1 MPQTGLKSGSEALAR
16 RPATFHGRAPTKPDI
31 NFALVGVKHV
41 RWWLLLLAIVLI
53 VAVVACFAKFL
64 VLDKLA
70 EVNAAEAEAADAR
83 REVAECYARIEA
95 YGELNDIYA
104 HYTYSGM
111 TEEELERVDRTD
123 VMDLLER
130 VVFPRTHISEW
141 SLFGNQLSL
150 TIEGGTLQEINETVQ
165 QLMEEDIVSYC
176 EVHTAATDG
185 LSHYY
190 GQSVIPEKVTSSI
203 VIYLHREEAAEE

>member
-16 RPATFHGRAPTKPDI
+16 RPANFHGRAPTKPDI

-53 VAVVACFAKFL
+53 AAAVACFAKFL

-70 EVNAAEAEAADAR
+70 EVTAAEHEAANAR
-83 REVAECYARIEA
+83 RAVAECNARIEA

-111 TEEELERVDRTD
+111 TEEELGRVDRTD

-130 VVFPRTHISEW
+130 VVFPRTHITEW
-141 SLFGNQLSL
+141 ALTGNQLSL
-150 TIEGGTLQEINETVQ
+150 TIEGSTLQEINETVQ
-165 QLMEEDIVSYC
+165 QLQEEDIVSFC
-176 EVHTAATDG
+176 EVHAATTDG
-185 LSHYY
+185 ITLYY
-190 GQSVIPEKVTSSI
+190 GTSDPLDKVTASI
-203 VIYLHREEAAEE
+203 VIYMHREEAAEE